1 MSLVTAK
8 QPEFK
13 NSTQSSKELDAN
25 DPCLVM
31 HKVLRRLLQT
41 TQIRKEIW
49 QLCQS
54 EMST

>member
-1 MSLVTAK
+1 MSSVTAK

-41 TQIRKEIW
+41 TQIRKGIW